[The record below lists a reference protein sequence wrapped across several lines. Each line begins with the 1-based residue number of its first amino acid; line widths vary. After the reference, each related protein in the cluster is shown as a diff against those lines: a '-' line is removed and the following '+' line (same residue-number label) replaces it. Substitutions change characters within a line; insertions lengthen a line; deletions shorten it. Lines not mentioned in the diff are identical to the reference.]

1 MAGDFQFISIQV
13 NEPVKDKATR
23 RRARSH
29 ALKKALERK
38 RKDQQRSRT
47 NFILTTFED
56 PDIDPNFN
64 DSAQTVKPYTMTC
77 TNPPAPVY
85 SPLSSALDPFQTLAV
100 DSSRLQALLGDYRAR
115 QAPEPVFSVAEEL
128 AFQSFR
134 SVFRTGFQD
143 PALINAVML
152 TLAFAVTGGSLDREC
167 LRYQGHAIT
176 YIRERMDSEHDAASE
191 AVIGAILLIAGVGAR
206 LGLKPQVELHM
217 GAVQQLLQICQ
228 RKSIHLTP
236 GIQRAI
242 FWQDLNSS
250 LIVGSKRIVNH
261 TTFAPL
267 LWTRDA
273 FVPNFYRLP
282 PGFQSRSHIFGEE
295 FSTVLED
302 VHALQ
307 CIRNIPRSSHIDAL
321 GMLHINNHVASIQSR
336 LKALSG
342 LSRLQEC
349 CRLAAYLCS
358 MTLCCKIWCELV
370 LPSHMSSQ
378 LLFNIRTL
386 RADADAGAWDGDRD
400 ADLLV
405 WLLHIG
411 GAFAPVGPV
420 RSGYVNVLALDYP
433 HISWARLH
441 QCMRQFIWS
450 DDAFLMP
457 VRALWTEVSQ
467 YQLRGV

>member
-1 MAGDFQFISIQV
+1 MAGEFQFIAIQV

-38 RKDQQRSRT
+38 RKDQQRSMT

-56 PDIDPNFN
+56 PNLNPDYNDPVETAKACAMTR
-64 DSAQTVKPYTMTC
+64 DS
-77 TNPPAPVY
+77 PPAPI
-85 SPLSSALDPFQTLAV
+85 LSLLSDALDPFQTLAV
-100 DSSRLQALLGDYRAR
+100 DSSRLHALLGDYRAR

-134 SVFRTGFQD
+134 SVFRTGFHD

-152 TLAFAVTGGSLDREC
+152 TLAFAVTGGSLDQEC
-167 LRYQGHAIT
+167 LRYQGQAIT

-206 LGLKPQVELHM
+206 LGLKAQVELHM
-217 GAVQQLLQICQ
+217 GAVQQLLKICR

-250 LIVGSKRIVNH
+250 LMVGSKRIVNH

-273 FVPNFYRLP
+273 FVPDFYRLP
-282 PGFQSRSHIFGEE
+282 PGLQSRSHILGEE

-302 VHALQ
+302 LHALQ
-307 CIRNIPRSSHIDAL
+307 CIRDIPRSSHIDAM

-342 LSRLQEC
+342 LNQLQEC

-370 LPSHMSSQ
+370 LPSHISKE
-378 LLFNIRTL
+378 LLVSL
-386 RADADAGAWDGDRD
+386 RGLRDDIDAAVWNDDPN

-405 WLLHIG
+405 WLLCIG
-411 GAFAPVGPV
+411 AAFAPVGST
-420 RSGYVNVLALDYP
+420 RFGYMGMLAFHYP
-433 HISWARLH
+433 HFSWPNLH
-441 QCMRQFIWS
+441 ERMRQFIWS
-450 DDAFLMP
+450 DDAFLVL
-457 VRALWTEVSQ
+457 VRALWREVSQ
-467 YQLRGV
+467 CHVG

>member
-1 MAGDFQFISIQV
+1 MAGEFQFIAIQV

-38 RKDQQRSRT
+38 RKDQQQSRT

-56 PDIDPNFN
+56 PSLNADFN
-64 DSAQTVKPYTMTC
+64 EVVETAKTCAMTRDS
-77 TNPPAPVY
+77 PPAPIF
-85 SPLSSALDPFQTLAV
+85 SLLSDALDPFQTLAV

-134 SVFRTGFQD
+134 SVFRTGFHD

-167 LRYQGHAIT
+167 LRYQGQAIT

-191 AVIGAILLIAGVGAR
+191 AVIGAILLIAGVSAR

-217 GAVQQLLQICQ
+217 GAVQLLLKICQ

-250 LIVGSKRIVNH
+250 LMVGSKRIVNH

-282 PGFQSRSHIFGEE
+282 PGLQSRSHIFGGE

-302 VHALQ
+302 LHALQ
-307 CIRNIPRSSHIDAL
+307 CIRNIPRSSHIDAM

-342 LSRLQEC
+342 LNQLQEC

-358 MTLCCKIWCELV
+358 MTLCCRIWCELV
-370 LPSHMSSQ
+370 LPSHISKE
-378 LLFNIRTL
+378 LLLSL
-386 RADADAGAWDGDRD
+386 RELRDGIGAAVWNDDPH

-405 WLLHIG
+405 WLLYIG
-411 GAFAPVGPV
+411 AAFAPVGST
-420 RSGYVNVLALDYP
+420 RFGYMGMLAFHYP
-433 HISWARLH
+433 HFSWPRLH
-441 QCMRQFIWS
+441 ERMRQFIWS
-450 DDAFLMP
+450 DDAFLVP
-457 VRALWTEVSQ
+457 VRALWRELSQ
-467 YQLRGV
+467 YHVR